1 MKKVLTG
8 ICNSCN
14 IYIVVADI
22 TLRATR
28 RVMGRG
34 SDRGDK
40 KYFKKVLDKLNDL
53 RYYIKADSHSGL
65 TKSLQ
70 SFYKPL
76 MKERQCSLKTKQCNR
91 NHAHMISSQM
101 LDSVSAVRMQ
111 DINKT
116 RFVRTK
122 SEIL

>member
-1 MKKVLTG
+1 
-8 ICNSCN
+8 
-14 IYIVVADI
+14 
-22 TLRATR
+22 
-28 RVMGRG
+28 MGRG

-40 KYFKKVLDKLNDL
+40 KYFKKVLDKLNNL

-76 MKERQCSLKTKQCNR
+76 MKERQCSLKTTQCNR

-101 LDSVSAVRMQ
+101 LDSVSAMRMQ
-111 DINKT
+111 NINKT
-116 RFVRTK
+116 
-122 SEIL
+122 